1 MSRTLKISLLLLPVL
16 LLFAALRPEPE
27 KTYSNPVLVET
38 YSIDRQNPA
47 RYTGTLGIGDPD
59 VIFYKGEYYL
69 YPTGDNRSY
78 DVYLSDDLV
87 NWTKGPKIFQTDEP
101 GVWAPDVFFNT
112 TDGMFYLYYTANG
125 RVGVAVS
132 DSPDGV
138 FKDLGILITDA
149 IDAHMFRDDD
159 GSFFLYYARYPEFA
173 IFVQP
178 MASPRRKKGEPVQI
192 LSPSEEWEMKD
203 VPVIE
208 APWML
213 KHRDVYYLLYS
224 GGSADSEHYSI
235 GYATARHP
243 SGPFTK
249 YERNPVIHPGDGVLG
264 PGHPSV
270 TRDQAGKL
278 WMVYHQQKDKTRGWN
293 RIICIDPLR
302 FDESGVLHGRAT
314 RATPQPAP
322 ETAK

>member
-1 MSRTLKISLLLLPVL
+1 MKIAFLLTPVL

-38 YSIDRQNPA
+38 YSIERSNPA

-59 VIFYKGEYYL
+59 VIFYRGKYYL

-78 DVYLSDDLV
+78 SVYISDDLV
-87 NWTKGPKIFQTDEP
+87 HWTKGPEVFQSGEP
-101 GVWAPDVFFNT
+101 GAWAPDVFVNPD
-112 TDGMFYLYYTANG
+112 DGMFYLYYTVNG
-125 RVGVAVS
+125 CIGVAVS
-132 DSPDGV
+132 DRPDGV
-138 FKDLGILITDA
+138 FKDRGILIMDA

-159 GSFFLYYARYPEFA
+159 GAYFLYYARYPEFA

-178 MASPRRKKGEPVQI
+178 MVSPLRKKDGAVQ
-192 LSPSEEWEMKD
+192 LVSPSEEWEMKD

-213 KHRDVYYLLYS
+213 KHRGVYYLLYS
-224 GGSADSEHYSI
+224 GGSADSEHYAI
-235 GYATARHP
+235 GYATAEHP

-249 YERNPVIHPGDGVLG
+249 YENNPIIHSGNGVLG
-264 PGHPSV
+264 PGHASV
-270 TRDQAGKL
+270 THDQTGKL
-278 WMVYHQQKDKTRGWN
+278 WMVYHQQKDNTKGWN

-302 FDESGVLHGRAT
+302 FDGSGVLQGKAT

-322 ETAK
+322 KTAK